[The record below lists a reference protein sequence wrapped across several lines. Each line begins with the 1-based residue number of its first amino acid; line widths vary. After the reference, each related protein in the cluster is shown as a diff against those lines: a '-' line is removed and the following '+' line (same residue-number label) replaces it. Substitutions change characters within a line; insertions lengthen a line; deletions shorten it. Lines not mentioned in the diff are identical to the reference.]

1 MKNKTHQKEKQTVQI
16 KKKTLSLGQEF
27 STKDD
32 AFAYVANGRKM
43 SNRMMLSDSND
54 THNVVFFQRGLAT
67 YVNKEHKKVECGIN
81 HVYVDRIESIRA
93 KEKKPFCFDLNKPCL
108 IFLKEFKRGNKALSY
123 YKFHGEFRIKT
134 VQSVLSTND
143 YTIFA
148 KTANDCKV
156 KA

>member
-16 KKKTLSLGQEF
+16 KTKTLSLGQEF

-32 AFAYVANGRKM
+32 AFAYVSNGRKM
-43 SNRMMLSDSND
+43 SNRMMLSESND

-67 YVNKEHKKVECGIN
+67 YVNKEHIH

-93 KEKKPFCFDLNKPCL
+93 REKPFCFDLNKPCL
-108 IFLKEFKRGNKALSY
+108 IFLKEFKRCNKALSY

-134 VQSVLSTND
+134 VQSILSTND

-148 KTANDCKV
+148 KTADDVKV

>member
-1 MKNKTHQKEKQTVQI
+1 MKNKTHQKENTVQI

-43 SNRMMLSDSND
+43 SNRMMLSETND

-67 YVNKEHKKVECGIN
+67 YVNKEHIH
-81 HVYVDRIESIRA
+81 HVYVDRIESLCA
-93 KEKKPFCFDLNKPCL
+93 KEKPFCFDLNKPCL

-134 VQSVLSTND
+134 VQSIRSTND

-148 KTANDCKV
+148 KTANDVKV

>member
-32 AFAYVANGRKM
+32 AFAYVSNGRKM

-54 THNVVFFQRGLAT
+54 THNVVFFQRGRAT
-67 YVNKEHKKVECGIN
+67 YVNKDRKTVECGIN
-81 HVYVDRIESIRA
+81 HVYVNRIESIRA
-93 KEKKPFCFDLNKPCL
+93 KEKPFCFDINKPCL
-108 IFLKEFKRGNKALSY
+108 IFLKEFNRGNKALAY

-134 VQSVLSTND
+134 VQSVLSLND
-143 YTIFA
+143 YTMFV
-148 KTANDCKV
+148 KTADDVKV

>member
-16 KKKTLSLGQEF
+16 KKKTLSLGRVF

-43 SNRMMLSDSND
+43 RNRMMLSESHD

-67 YVNKEHKKVECGIN
+67 YVNKEREKVECGIN

-93 KEKKPFCFDLNKPCL
+93 KEKPFCFDLNKPCL
-108 IFLKEFKRGNKALSY
+108 IFLKEFKRGNKALAY

-143 YTIFA
+143 YTIFV
-148 KTANDCKV
+148 KTANDVNV